1 MMKKLLAVIL
11 VFGMLFTVGCAGG
24 GSTPPASSAAPSSAA
39 PDSAAPSEA
48 SPSEAAPSGPAIKL
62 SAFAGSL
69 PKNTPTGTGMEF
81 FVKEIN
87 EKSGGS
93 LEATAYY
100 DTELGDAT
108 SMVQGLQQ
116 GTVDIG
122 VSGNSYY
129 SGLVPQIQ
137 VYELPFLFSS
147 VEEARAAVDGPT
159 KDILFEMLE
168 EKGIIGLCF
177 WENGMRQLSNNVR
190 PVKTPDDL
198 KGIKMRTLPATVQ
211 VEAWKALGALP
222 TSIDAAEL
230 YTALQVGTVSAQENP
245 LAEIEFRKFYEVQ
258 KYVSLTNH
266 VYTPFLLSLSK
277 KTAEKLSDEQLQVVR
292 DAAIAAQKVQRDAA
306 TEANEAAK
314 QKLLDAGIEFE
325 ESPDI
330 AKFQELTAPVYSIF
344 TDANGDDLVKMLKG

>member
-1 MMKKLLAVIL
+1 MRKILACMLASAMLLSLAA
-11 VFGMLFTVGCAGG
+11 CG
-24 GSTPPASSAAPSSAA
+24 GSSSGASGESGNSS
-39 PDSAAPSEA
+39 
-48 SPSEAAPSGPAIKL
+48 GGTVKL
-62 SAFAGSL
+62 SVFAGSI
-69 PKNTPTGTGMEF
+69 PKNTPTGEAMEF
-81 FVKEIN
+81 FVKELN

-93 LEATAYY
+93 LQATAYY

-122 VSGNSYY
+122 VSGDSYY
-129 SGLVPQIQ
+129 SGLVPEIQ
-137 VYELPFLFSS
+137 VYELPFLFPD
-147 VEEARAAVDGPT
+147 VETARAAVDGES
-159 KDILFEMLE
+159 KDLIFEKLE
-168 EKGIIGLCF
+168 QKGIIGLCF

-190 PVKTPDDL
+190 PVKPPDDL

-222 TSIDAAEL
+222 TSIDASEL

-258 KYVSLTNH
+258 DYVTLTNH
-266 VYTPFLLSLSK
+266 VYTPFLLSISK
-277 KTAEKLSDEQLQVVR
+277 MTADKLSDEQMQIVR

-306 TEANEAAK
+306 TKADQEAK
-314 QKLLDAGIEFE
+314 QKLLDAGVEIEE
-325 ESPDI
+325 NPDI

-344 TDANGDDLVKMLKG
+344 TEQCPENGQKLIDMLKA

>member
-1 MMKKLLAVIL
+1 MRKFLALTLASAMVL
-11 VFGMLFTVGCAGG
+11 GMAACGGSKPAASSGG
-24 GSTPPASSAAPSSAA
+24 GAAATSDKVVKMSV
-39 PDSAAPSEA
+39 
-48 SPSEAAPSGPAIKL
+48 
-62 SAFAGSL
+62 FAGSI
-69 PKNTPTGTGMEF
+69 PKNTPTGVGMEF
-81 FVKEIN
+81 FVKELN

-93 LEATAYY
+93 IQATAYF

-122 VSGNSYY
+122 VSGDAYY
-129 SGLVPQIQ
+129 SGLVPEIQ
-137 VYELPFLFSS
+137 VYELPFMFSN
-147 VEEARAAVDGPT
+147 VEEARKAVDGPT
-159 KDILFEMLE
+159 KDMIFEKLE
-168 EKGIIGLCF
+168 SKGIVGLCF
-177 WENGMRQLSNNVR
+177 WENGMRELSNNVR

-222 TSIDAAEL
+222 TSIDASEL

-266 VYTPFLLSLSK
+266 VYTPFLLSISK
-277 KTAEKLSDEQLQVVR
+277 MTWDKLSDDQKQIVK
-292 DAAIAAQKVQRDAA
+292 DAAIAAQEVQRNAA
-306 TEANEAAK
+306 TEADSTAK
-314 QKLLDAGIEFE
+314 QKLLDAGVEIE

-344 TDANGDDLVKMLKG
+344 TEQCPEDGQKMIDMIKG